1 MTAAR
6 PASGDDVT
14 AFIRRELLRDQ
25 DLEVGID
32 EPLFSS
38 GLLDSFAVTQLIVYL
53 EDRFEMRIPVAA
65 VTLADFD
72 TVEKIL
78 AIVARYGSPLKP

>member
-6 PASGDDVT
+6 PASSDDVT
-14 AFIRRELLRDQ
+14 AFLRGELLHDP

-53 EDRFEMRIPVAA
+53 EDRFEIRIPIAA

-72 TVEKIL
+72 SVEKIL
-78 AIVARYGSPLKP
+78 EVVARYASPSKP